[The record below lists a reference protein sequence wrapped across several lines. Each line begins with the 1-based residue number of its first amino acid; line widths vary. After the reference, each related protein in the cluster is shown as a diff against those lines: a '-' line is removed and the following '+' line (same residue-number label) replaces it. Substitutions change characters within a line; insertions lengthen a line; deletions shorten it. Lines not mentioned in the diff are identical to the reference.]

1 MTELTEQQKHLSQL
15 AEQQQQLVND
25 INNLN
30 AQLNTKREL
39 ALKVLGA
46 IEYLEQTGVS
56 LTPKEEVEPEKKQE
70 ESPEEVK

>member
-15 AEQQQQLVND
+15 AEQHQQLVND

-56 LTPKEEVEPEKKQE
+56 LTSKEEVEPEKKQE